1 MRFTIFNMP
10 PPASSLYLTNAI
22 FGSIPVVSLS
32 LVKVTEDAGPREIF
46 HSTFAPVFFRNDVLD
61 MKVLQVHRKIGQAAI
76 FTPSACPA
84 PANLTSA
91 GGHRVDR
98 FR

>member
-1 MRFTIFNMP
+1 VIAPLVKPWVEQPRQNPRIRVKTGQVW
-10 PPASSLYLTNAI
+10 A
-22 FGSIPVVSLS
+22 
-32 LVKVTEDAGPREIF
+32 LVKVTEDAGPSEIF
-46 HSTFAPVFFRNDVLD
+46 YSTFATVFFRNDVLD
-61 MKVLQVHRKIGQAAI
+61 MKDLQVHRKIGQAAI